1 MTRLFPTLAL
11 SVALTA
17 AALSPALAQGF
28 GWPGAMMGGGCPTIG
43 MMGHGMMGGFFDREW
58 RGRGPGMMGG
68 QPRLGALVGGRLA
81 YLKAE
86 LGITEAQTEAWNGYA
101 AAVEARIEGMQA
113 IHTSMWETLQQGTA
127 LERMDARIA
136 SMESMLDAMKALK
149 PATEA
154 LYAALS
160 DDQKKLADELIGLDC
175 GAM

>member
-1 MTRLFPTLAL
+1 MTRLFPTLVL
-11 SVALTA
+11 SAALTA

-28 GWPGAMMGGGCPTIG
+28 GWPGT
-43 MMGHGMMGGFFDREW
+43 
-58 RGRGPGMMGG
+58 MMGG

-136 SMESMLDAMKALK
+136 SMESMLEAMKALK

-160 DDQKKLADELIGLDC
+160 DEQKKLADELIGLDC